1 VVVHFVARANSTFQV
16 SESLAPCRN
25 LFILLPLFRCVLA
38 ACCSFINRDDL
49 DFAGIASMA
58 PVQEWDLQE
67 SNDGSLEYP
76 TQ

>member
-1 VVVHFVARANSTFQV
+1 MTVASTASSSYLV
-16 SESLAPCRN
+16 IAGTAYPPCA
-25 LFILLPLFRCVLA
+25 LPLPQLHT
-38 ACCSFINRDDL
+38 CSFINRDDL
-49 DFAGIASMA
+49 DFASITSMA

>member
-1 VVVHFVARANSTFQV
+1 MILSCC
-16 SESLAPCRN
+16 CRGCCCPSADFDFN
-25 LFILLPLFRCVLA
+25 ICTL
-38 ACCSFINRDDL
+38 CCSFINRDDL

-58 PVQEWDLQE
+58 PLQEWDLQE